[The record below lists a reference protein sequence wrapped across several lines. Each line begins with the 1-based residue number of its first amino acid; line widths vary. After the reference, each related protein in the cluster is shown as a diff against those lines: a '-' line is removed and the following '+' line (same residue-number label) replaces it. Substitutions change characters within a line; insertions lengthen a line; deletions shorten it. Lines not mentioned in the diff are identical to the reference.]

1 MYGSLVEVSVDT
13 TELDQRLDGLV
24 TEDRVQE
31 LIAAKVEQYI
41 SDESLMSHSAVV
53 DTIEEHIK
61 DNLDISGEVDEA
73 LSGRD
78 YQDSDDV
85 QQAIEDAIEK
95 LDIPEEG
102 MTESE
107 VKDLIDEAIAEA
119 DNADVDALET
129 KQRDLERRLD
139 LYANKVDALIPGT
152 QGMGTDVAALQAEA
166 VVLQRRMDAF
176 QATLHDQVTRIE
188 ALEARIGDSNVG
200 EALTLTDLLRRA
212 AAILGIG
219 GRA

>member
-200 EALTLTDLLRRA
+200 EALTLMDLLRRA